1 LESVFCSNPFPS
13 FLPFWLV
20 LTLFFILV
28 AAAVSHQ
35 QRPVRRWWPRHRQTL
50 PITAPACVD
59 RERINPNPNATCN
72 TPRFRRKPDWV
83 LQEVLR
89 LKALM
94 PHSGVRRIAM
104 TFNRLHAA
112 TNTTVGKSFVADGI
126 AAHQHAVIALRREL
140 RSRPPRPTK
149 VKAIWAMDL
158 SFHRDTTDAD
168 ASTKA
173 QQHILVGILD
183 HGSRRVTRLVV
194 AINRKSWTLLGH
206 LCLAIGQHGKP
217 KRLRTD
223 NEAIFTSFTFRASLW
238 LAGIAHQRID
248 TCAPW
253 QNGRIE
259 RLFGSLKP
267 LLRKLAIPSRASLQI
282 ALDEFRLFHNHVQP
296 HQNLRGR
303 TPAETWNGTSVAPLR
318 SGDPK
323 PPEFVQAMN
332 GLLAGFY
339 IPP

>member
-1 LESVFCSNPFPS
+1 M
-13 FLPFWLV
+13 
-20 LTLFFILV
+20 
-28 AAAVSHQ
+28 
-35 QRPVRRWWPRHRQTL
+35 
-50 PITAPACVD
+50 
-59 RERINPNPNATCN
+59 
-72 TPRFRRKPDWV
+72 

-94 PHSGVRRIAM
+94 PGSGVCRIAM

-112 TNTTVGKSFVADGI
+112 TNTTVGKSFVANGI
-126 AAHQHAVIALRREL
+126 AAHQHAIVALRREL

-149 VKAIWAMDL
+149 VNAIWAMDL
-158 SFHRDTTDAD
+158 SFHRDTTYANPN
-168 ASTKA
+168 AFANAKA

-223 NEAIFTSFTFRASLW
+223 NEAIFTSFTFRAFLW
-238 LAGIAHQRID
+238 LTGIPHQRID
-248 TCAPW
+248 NCAPW

-282 ALDEFRLFHNHVQP
+282 ALDEFR
-296 HQNLRGR
+296 
-303 TPAETWNGTSVAPLR
+303 
-318 SGDPK
+318 
-323 PPEFVQAMN
+323 
-332 GLLAGFY
+332 
-339 IPP
+339 